1 MKKIRK
7 GIFAALAV
15 FAAVTLF
22 SCKSDDDDNS
32 SSKTQNVEQPGSS
45 DETGTG
51 NENSGTDTSDTD
63 KPGSSDETDTGNGDS
78 GTDTPNPELPGTPG
92 GTTNPKDIFAG
103 KTFYDDDYYY
113 GEEDVKFEFS
123 GNGTMT
129 VSDNEADR
137 DEQAVWRKSSEYY
150 YSISDNNTINL
161 KAKSLYLDEKAYSYS
176 EALELIESG
185 DESFYLEELRV
196 GGKNLTD
203 EFDLTTE
210 QGKIDFIS
218 FLLSHE
224 GIFLDKSIDY
234 RTAIN
239 KYIEYIKNESKE
251 FLDSMFSLIAKFKYI
266 QNKDGTISM
275 DVTDS
280 ATFID
285 ILSLDYSPFDISNFY
300 SVGIEVYGKDDGRFY
315 SLSAGDGKTISGKI
329 YAVDETKIYGVIK
342 VSDTDTW
349 PAPYTEKVEFPY
361 TTEGTGKNTI
371 VKITYGGNTY
381 TLTYDT
387 YNFVLCPATSVTSAE

>member
-22 SCKSDDDDNS
+22 SCQSDDDDNS
-32 SSKTQNVEQPGSS
+32 SSNTQNVEQPGTS

-63 KPGSSDETDTGNGDS
+63 KPGTSDETGTENGDS

-103 KTFYDDDYYY
+103 KTFY
-113 GEEDVKFEFS
+113 GEEYVKYEFS
-123 GNGTMT
+123 GNGTVT
-129 VSDNEADR
+129 VSYNEADR
-137 DEQAVWRKSSEYY
+137 GEQAVWSKSNEYY

-161 KAKSLYLDEKAYSYS
+161 KAKALYLDEKAYSYS
-176 EALELIESG
+176 EALELTESW
-185 DESFYLEELRV
+185 DESYALECLELEKDSD
-196 GGKNLTD
+196 G
-203 EFDLTTE
+203 FDLTTE
-210 QGKIDFIS
+210 QGKIDCIS
-218 FLLSHE
+218 FLLSSE
-224 GIFLDKSIDY
+224 GLFLDKSIDY
-234 RTAIN
+234 QTAIN

-266 QNKDGTISM
+266 QNEDGTVSM

-285 ILSLDYSPFDISNFY
+285 ILSLDYSPFYFLDLSNFSAEGFNLGIY
-300 SVGIEVYGKDDGRFY
+300 SKTDGKFD
-315 SLSAGDGKTISGKI
+315 SLPAGDDKTIDGQI
-329 YAVDETKIYGVIK
+329 YAVDETKIYGVIR

-349 PAPYTEKVEFPY
+349 SAPYTEKVEFPY
-361 TTEGTGKNTI
+361 TTEGTGKNII
-371 VKITYGGNTY
+371 VKITYAGNTY
-381 TLTYDT
+381 KLTYNT
-387 YNFVLCPATSVTSAE
+387 YHSKLYPPK